1 MDSPFVHRAVRTAR
15 AVKAVST
22 APPYVAPGH
31 FYSPLTTDS
40 DVQRALTWDEV
51 ADVDLAEPGQLSLA
65 RKLRPVLEAPMPG
78 PRYTAGNRMFGV
90 SDAAVYRAMITH
102 LRPAR
107 IIEVGSGYS
116 TAVALDEA
124 DADPGLAP
132 LHITCIEPYPDRL
145 LSLLTDSDRD
155 RVTLLRQP
163 VQDAGLSLYAQL
175 GPRDIL
181 FIDSSHV
188 VKAGSDVAWL
198 YFHVLPRL
206 APGVAVHVH
215 DVFWP
220 FEYPPAW
227 L

>member
-1 MDSPFVHRAVRTAR
+1 VRTAR

-116 TAVALDEA
+116 TARKAGELDPEW
-124 DADPGLAP
+124 
-132 LHITCIEPYPDRL
+132 
-145 LSLLTDSDRD
+145 
-155 RVTLLRQP
+155 VM
-163 VQDAGLSLYAQL
+163 AGVDVPAGKRLYASKDL
-175 GPRDIL
+175 
-181 FIDSSHV
+181 
-188 VKAGSDVAWL
+188 KGSA
-198 YFHVLPRL
+198 FHVAMDQYGNGDGWHLTSTMCHMLVITKPTYGECLAELMTIWANWDAEGRDLPAGGGTR
-206 APGVAVHVH
+206 
-215 DVFWP
+215 
-220 FEYPPAW
+220 EYPGMVAR
-227 L
+227 